1 MMVLKASFNLSGI
14 HESQALPQ
22 DYIEKN
28 QAAITKQ
35 VVVGGYRLAYL
46 IEQIF
51 ANQSMDSAFLQ

>member
-1 MMVLKASFNLSGI
+1 MVLKTISNFSGI
-14 HESQALPQ
+14 HEGQAIPQ
-22 DYIEKN
+22 DYIVKN